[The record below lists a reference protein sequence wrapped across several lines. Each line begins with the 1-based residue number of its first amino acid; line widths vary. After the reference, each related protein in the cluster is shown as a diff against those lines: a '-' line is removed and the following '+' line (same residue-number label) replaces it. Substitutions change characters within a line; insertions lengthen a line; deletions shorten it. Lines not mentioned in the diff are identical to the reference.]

1 MSLCGGDGAGEGNGK
16 PGVGDRAE
24 WDICVETD
32 TSLTDDA
39 RSRLHAHQNAV
50 GDVARLIARRLRLGR
65 SLSEAIGKAAA
76 YHDVG
81 KLRIPSDI
89 LCKPG
94 RLTADEFSVIRNHSL
109 IGHDL
114 LVRQAGRLAP
124 LAARIALHHHEAMDG
139 SGYPNGLRGRDIPLE
154 ARIVGVAD
162 VYDALRE
169 DRPYREGMPHD
180 QAMKV
185 LLEGDDRTWPAKFCP
200 KVLLAA
206 EECHEEIALSW
217 RQCNA

>member
-1 MSLCGGDGAGEGNGK
+1 MSISDGDWLARLEA
-16 PGVGDRAE
+16 DA
-24 WDICVETD
+24 TL
-32 TSLTDDA
+32 SDDA

-65 SLSEAIGKAAA
+65 SLGEAIGRAAA
-76 YHDVG
+76 YHDIG

-94 RLTADEFSVIRNHSL
+94 RLTAEEYSVIRAHSA
-109 IGHDL
+109 IGYDL
-114 LVRQAGRLAP
+114 LASQAGRLAP

-169 DRPYREGMPHD
+169 DRPYRDGMTHEK
-180 QAMKV
+180 AMAII
-185 LLEGDDRTWPAKFCP
+185 LEGDERTSRDKFCP
-200 KVLLAA
+200 LVKRVV
-206 EECHEEIALSW
+206 ERHDTEIAQHW
-217 RQCNA
+217 RHYH

>member
-1 MSLCGGDGAGEGNGK
+1 MSISNGDWLARLEA
-16 PGVGDRAE
+16 DA
-24 WDICVETD
+24 TL
-32 TSLTDDA
+32 SDDA

-65 SLSEAIGKAAA
+65 SLGEAIGRAAA
-76 YHDVG
+76 YHDIG

-94 RLTADEFSVIRNHSL
+94 RLTAEEYSVIRAHSA
-109 IGHDL
+109 IGYDL
-114 LVRQAGRLAP
+114 LASQAGRLAP

-169 DRPYREGMPHD
+169 DRPYRAGMPHD

-200 KVLLAA
+200 KVLRAA
-206 EECHEEIALSW
+206 EECQEEIAQSW